1 MGTFQDVVLGFDFGE
16 VRIGV
21 AVGNGV
27 TASSNALTIVDGR
40 TKKKW
45 EAIAELIREV
55 RPVIYGGRTIDADQM
70 KVYIDKM
77 NEIINHI

>member
-1 MGTFQDVVLGFDFGE
+1 MMFIYFADF
-16 VRIGV
+16 VKNRFRYGV
-21 AVGNGV
+21 ARKTGMD
-27 TASSNALTIVDGR
+27 IQ
-40 TKKKW
+40 
-45 EAIAELIREV
+45 EIAKLIREV

>member
-1 MGTFQDVVLGFDFGE
+1 MAPPGIFRKIMGTFQDVVLGFDFGE

-27 TASSNALTIVDGR
+27 TASSKALTIVDGR

-45 EAIAELIREV
+45 EAIA
-55 RPVIYGGRTIDADQM
+55 
-70 KVYIDKM
+70 
-77 NEIINHI
+77 